1 MSALSRFFKEHGR
14 LEGDLTPF
22 WYIRYRY
29 GIIIRRFGRVR
40 TVSGDYGTITC
51 AQDGYVRVRL
61 DGERRSGRYHPKE
74 LVYFPND

>member
-1 MSALSRFFKEHGR
+1 MMTK
-14 LEGDLTPF
+14 P
-22 WYIRYRY
+22 
-29 GIIIRRFGRVR
+29 
-40 TVSGDYGTITC
+40 C